1 MKKLKDLVYDYND
14 ILLAIV
20 IIVVA
25 AGVIFW
31 KVSDVMAYPS
41 FIRNANKQTQQTEI
55 GSIDTEPIDVEPIV
69 EPGPDVTTEP
79 VETTTPPEDTTT
91 PSLVAAD
98 TKFEIK
104 SGEYLSTVAKN
115 LQSKG
120 LIADSAAFV
129 KLVEE
134 MKLSSKIQVG
144 TFTIPAGATEEQI
157 AKIITRTN

>member
-1 MKKLKDLVYDYND
+1 MRKLKDFIYDYND
-14 ILLAIV
+14 IMLAVV

-31 KVSDVMAYPS
+31 KVTDVMAYPS
-41 FIRNANKQTQQTEI
+41 FIRNANKQNQQTEI
-55 GSIDTEPIDVEPIV
+55 GQIDTTPIEVEPIV

-79 VETTTPPEDTTT
+79 EVTTPPVEQT
-91 PSLVAAD
+91 PPSVVAAD

-115 LQSKG
+115 LQSQG
-120 LIADSAAFV
+120 LISDSSAFV
-129 KLVEE
+129 KTVEN
-134 MKLSSKIQVG
+134 MNLSSRIQVG
-144 TFTIPAGATEEQI
+144 TFTIPAGATDEQI